1 MIRSILLVAL
11 LSSGCHTTVYRT
23 ESEPVR
29 IHVVR
34 PARPAGPRTNGAAAE
49 HPEGGEPGAAAPQDA
64 GANEP
69 PPDPGGRP

>member
-1 MIRSILLVAL
+1 MTRATLLVVAL

-29 IHVVR
+29 IHVTR
-34 PARPAGPRTNGAAAE
+34 PRPRANGAAADR
-49 HPEGGEPGAAAPQDA
+49 PAVAEPGAATPADA

-69 PPDPGGRP
+69 APDPGGHP